1 MIFCHSIHALLHG
14 LFRCTCLI
22 FIPKQKLI
30 PFVAVIQMFVLHRM
44 TCSIVKN
51 FFGLNAYLAENTVPP
66 NNSYWVLTSFVAMA
80 TAVQLAHTRI
90 SDKEILNAKL
100 ETAERWRG
108 RLVGRAVGHHAIMQL
123 RRAFGVRVKVCV
135 VLHSQVTDFVVQ
147 LTAWHHNAGAPAAAR
162 LRKAYHR
169 SVSTLFTWF
178 HYNFVTR
185 HSIVSF
191 PPARTAALGATSLQ
205 VITCSCISNRNMI
218 RFCANVWNRHLR
230 ADTDHG
236 VKR

>member
-1 MIFCHSIHALLHG
+1 MSSSPVPPHTIHAARGTQGFLYSRKMPGLYHKLRICHDLFLAHSFHLYSHPLARHMIFCHSIHALLHG

-169 SVSTLFTWF
+169 SVSTLFT
-178 HYNFVTR
+178 
-185 HSIVSF
+185 
-191 PPARTAALGATSLQ
+191 
-205 VITCSCISNRNMI
+205 
-218 RFCANVWNRHLR
+218 
-230 ADTDHG
+230 
-236 VKR
+236 